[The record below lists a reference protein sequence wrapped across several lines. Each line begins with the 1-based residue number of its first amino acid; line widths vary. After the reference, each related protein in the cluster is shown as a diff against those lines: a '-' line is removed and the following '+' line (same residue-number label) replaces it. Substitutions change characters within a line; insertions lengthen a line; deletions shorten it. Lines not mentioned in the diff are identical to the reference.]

1 MSEMAKEA
9 RAKMREKARRMTE
22 AGDPNMKVDA
32 SSWMP
37 TEQLNA
43 NAKTGL
49 RPVSRRQF
57 RKGGKVLGKEST
69 KHAGKKPRVKMTGD
83 DPITANS
90 YLNRNVKEANAELGK
105 PHVGGFRKGGAVK
118 RKHKADGGSPDGFA
132 IAAQADRDAAARRAD
147 AIAAAQAAKSQPKKP
162 MTRDWGPQGEYAGG
176 QDIVTQ
182 GRKHGGSA
190 HRKHKMDGGM
200 NMSDPRAVAASRM
213 AAANQQASV
222 PSGRMGFQAR
232 GGQPMP
238 MSGMKRGGKTHPDAA
253 ADKKLI
259 KKAFRQ
265 HEDAEHGGKHV
276 PLHLRKGGE
285 AEKCWGG
292 RTKKAGGGDISPDE
306 MEAARRV
313 MRVSK
318 KRPDAVDEDIF
329 DKSAR
334 AKYMQQ
340 KYDEYRAAKDQDR
353 SAFGRASGGKA
364 KKAGGGRIPL
374 SGHPYHSKSDA
385 ELRYISKDAAEAA
398 RNMKDVN
405 SSAEGKYLDQMNDA
419 QTILGHRQRTA
430 GMTTRKPRAQT
441 KDELMDR
448 VEDKSGLKR
457 GGKAGNYTGGTRP
470 TGGRVARATG
480 GGLMDAMTGSKS
492 KGKGK
497 GKGKT
502 QINIVIGAGGH
513 RPDMQQGQMMPPPGG
528 PAPARPVA
536 VPPPPMGGMPMG
548 GMPMGG
554 MPMPPGGGAPMPMPP
569 PQQPPMGRKRGG
581 KVGHRSYKST
591 HDMDAGAGGGYG
603 RIEKAE
609 IYGLRPAKN
618 R

>member
-1 MSEMAKEA
+1 
-9 RAKMREKARRMTE
+9 
-22 AGDPNMKVDA
+22 
-32 SSWMP
+32 
-37 TEQLNA
+37 
-43 NAKTGL
+43 
-49 RPVSRRQF
+49 
-57 RKGGKVLGKEST
+57 
-69 KHAGKKPRVKMTGD
+69 
-83 DPITANS
+83 
-90 YLNRNVKEANAELGK
+90 
-105 PHVGGFRKGGAVK
+105 
-118 RKHKADGGSPDGFA
+118 
-132 IAAQADRDAAARRAD
+132 
-147 AIAAAQAAKSQPKKP
+147 
-162 MTRDWGPQGEYAGG
+162 
-176 QDIVTQ
+176 
-182 GRKHGGSA
+182 
-190 HRKHKMDGGM
+190 
-200 NMSDPRAVAASRM
+200 
-213 AAANQQASV
+213 
-222 PSGRMGFQAR
+222 
-232 GGQPMP
+232 MP

-340 KYDEYRAAKDQDR
+340 KYDEY
-353 SAFGRASGGKA
+353 KA
-364 KKAGGGRIPL
+364 KKLP
-374 SGHPYHSKSDA
+374 
-385 ELRYISKDAAEAA
+385 
-398 RNMKDVN
+398 V
-405 SSAEGKYLDQMNDA
+405 LD
-419 QTILGHRQRTA
+419 L
-430 GMTTRKPRAQT
+430 T
-441 KDELMDR
+441 KDMEVR
-448 VEDKSGLKR
+448 KN

-470 TGGRVARATG
+470 TGGRIARATG

-591 HDMDAGAGGGYG
+591 HDMDAGAGGGEG
-603 RIEKAE
+603 RMEKIK
-609 IYGLRPAKN
+609 IYGLKPPKN